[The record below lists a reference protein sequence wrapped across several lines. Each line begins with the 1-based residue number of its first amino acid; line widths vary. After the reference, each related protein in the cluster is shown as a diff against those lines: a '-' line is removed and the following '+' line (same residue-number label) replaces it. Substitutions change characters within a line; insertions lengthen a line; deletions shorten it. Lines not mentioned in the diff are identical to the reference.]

1 LTELIGV
8 RIWAISFEDRRAQ
21 APRKLPCGVVVEDPT
36 EEQRAGAPSSH
47 PVRFEVPDNPGVFV
61 PFSGLFLLP
70 TGNLA
75 AVYGAIQE
83 PLG

>member
-1 LTELIGV
+1 LIELNGV
-8 RIWAISFEDRRAQ
+8 RIWAISYEDRRAM

-47 PVRFEVPDNPGVFV
+47 PVRFEIPDKPGIFV
-61 PFSGLFLLP
+61 AFSGLFLLP

-75 AVYGAIQE
+75 AVYGAVQE
-83 PLG
+83 RLG

>member
-1 LTELIGV
+1 LIELIGV
-8 RIWAISFEDRRAQ
+8 RIWAISYENRRAM
-21 APRKLPCGVVVEDPT
+21 APRKLPCGVVVKDPT

-47 PVRFEVPDNPGVFV
+47 PVRFELPNNPGIFV

-75 AVYGAIQE
+75 AVYGAVQE